1 MSKAKSFQLFI
12 LAMIVLSFMFP
23 FIGNTSVKPSVNL
36 GDNEKRSDI
45 ITLELSAE
53 LSKNEMPAVDFLHDK
68 HTESLEGKC
77 TSCHT
82 QNDKAF
88 VFKFKRTETDGSMDL
103 YHNEC
108 VACHVEKKSQ
118 NKTFGPLAAECRTC
132 HTEEKNIGSSW
143 TKMEFDKSLHFVHE
157 RAKPIKAINSTDKNN
172 CSACHHKANEKT
184 NETFYTQ
191 GEEESC
197 AYCHKSGLEGQP
209 GQISQIDQPSQQ
221 NPSQRNEVRPI
232 REAAHDSCVK
242 CHQTLTGQNVAAG
255 PTTCNGCHDLEKQK
269 EIEKVA
275 DIPRLKRNQPD
286 EVALTGWKLGSK
298 LENTFMPGVAFNHK
312 SHESNT
318 QSCKTCHHETLKKCS
333 ECHDAEGGE
342 LSGDFISLEKAMHST
357 NSDRSCIGC
366 HKEETKSKDCAGCH
380 SLASAYKTDSESCNS
395 CHTMNPVKLNNS
407 DSTQMVR
414 MALKNQYEPVAQ
426 NSIPE
431 MVVIKSLSS
440 DYMESNFPHRKV
452 VNAIAGR
459 VEKSE
464 MAKLFHEDQAGLCMG
479 CHHNSPKT
487 LEPPKCASCHSK
499 KGPSV
504 DGRPG
509 LKGAYHG
516 QCISCHQK
524 MEVEIVLATDCVKCH
539 EEKK

>member
-1 MSKAKSFQLFI
+1 MSKVKSFQLFI
-12 LAMIVLSFMFP
+12 LAMIVLFFMFP
-23 FIGNTSVKPSVNL
+23 FIGNASVKPSVTS
-36 GDNEKRSDI
+36 GDNEKRPDI
-45 ITLELSAE
+45 ITLELRVEA
-53 LSKNEMPAVDFLHDK
+53 SKDEMPAVDFLHDK
-68 HTESLEGKC
+68 HTESLEGNC
-77 TSCHT
+77 ISCHT
-82 QNDKAF
+82 ENDKAL

-118 NKTFGPLAAECRTC
+118 NKTSGPLAAECRTC
-132 HTEEKNIGSSW
+132 HAGEKNVGSSW

-157 RAKPIKAINSTDKNN
+157 SANPIKAVSSADKNN

-184 NETFYTQ
+184 NEIFYIQ

-197 AYCHKSGLEGQP
+197 TYCHKPGLGDQLGQK
-209 GQISQIDQPSQQ
+209 
-221 NPSQRNEVRPI
+221 NAVRPI

-242 CHQTLTGQNVAAG
+242 CHQTLTGQKIAAG

-275 DIPRLKRNQPD
+275 DVPRLKRSQPD

-333 ECHDAEGGE
+333 ECHDVEGGE
-342 LSGDFISLEKAMHST
+342 LSGDFISLEKAMHNT
-357 NSDRSCIGC
+357 DSDRSCIGC
-366 HKEETKSKDCAGCH
+366 HKKETKSKDCAGCH
-380 SLASAYKTDSESCNS
+380 SLASAYKTDSESCKS
-395 CHTMNPVKLNNS
+395 CHAMDPVKLKKGG
-407 DSTQMVR
+407 STQMTR
-414 MALKNQYEPVAQ
+414 MALVSQYEPVAQ
-426 NSIPE
+426 NKIPE
-431 MVVIKSLSS
+431 TVVIKSLSS

-452 VNAIAGR
+452 VNAIAQR
-459 VEKSE
+459 VEKSG
-464 MAKLFHEDQAGLCMG
+464 MANSFHKDQAGLCMG

-524 MEVEIVLATDCVKCH
+524 MEVETVLATDCVKCH